1 MIVVNYSFLRVQYQ
15 HFESCFHRCAN
26 VLGRKNQE
34 SRGTT
39 LSGML
44 NFLLFLLRPLA
55 VVKSPLTSFS
65 PPQPVFCR
73 PSKIW
78 KRGRSNLLS
87 TLSFHRIPSFFHRST
102 WGNRSGGSVE
112 KGKNKMK
119 WLRTRDI
126 PSDAT
131 PIYYPSFFTPS
142 SPPLPLPL
150 RPSQKVRFGIHS
162 LVFPNQ
168 LLILPTPPF
177 LILSSSSMCVCVC
190 HRAFPFPPPSLSLSL
205 QPLIAWASPGPS
217 PPPPLSPS
225 LPPLE
230 RPREKRDSSYSK
242 SGAFNIAF
250 GPSPLDLEDVDCP
263 AKKK

>member
-1 MIVVNYSFLRVQYQ
+1 
-15 HFESCFHRCAN
+15 
-26 VLGRKNQE
+26 
-34 SRGTT
+34 
-39 LSGML
+39 ML
-44 NFLLFLLRPLA
+44 NFPLFLLRPLA

-65 PPQPVFCR
+65 PSPPVFCR

-78 KRGRSNLLS
+78 KRGRSNLPS
-87 TLSFHRIPSFFHRST
+87 TLSFHRIPSFFQRST

-168 LLILPTPPF
+168 LLILPTPR
-177 LILSSSSMCVCVC
+177 SSSSLLPVCVC
-190 HRAFPFPPPSLSLSL
+190 ATEPSLSLSL
-205 QPLIAWASPGPS
+205 SN
-217 PPPPLSPS
+217 
-225 LPPLE
+225 
-230 RPREKRDSSYSK
+230 R
-242 SGAFNIAF
+242 
-250 GPSPLDLEDVDCP
+250 
-263 AKKK
+263 